1 MLGVLGV
8 LLFRDILIN
17 GLNRNICPL
26 TGFKAHASGCTATVT
41 DDGWDGGDRHDSCGQ
56 YAVTDQRIQDRG
68 FAAFELT
75 DTSNVEAPIGYPF
88 GHRPRIDG
96 NLLGGKLLG

>member
-26 TGFKAHASGCTATVT
+26 TDFEAHASGRRAAVT
-41 DDGWDGGDRHDSCGQ
+41 DDRWNCGDRHNTSGQ
-56 YAVTDQRIQDRG
+56 YVVTHQSIQDRG
-68 FAAFELT
+68 LAALELA
-75 DTSNVEAPIGYPF
+75 DTSNIKAAF
-88 GHRPRIDG
+88 GHSFSHRPRVAG
-96 NLLGGKLLG
+96 NLLG